1 MLRLIVVSIVF
12 PGGMAAEMAL
22 YEEDLPDLTRPGV
35 DPLPYQQPLVLA
47 IVMVFKSPAAVDRR
61 TAASIRMG
69 SNGTHSQEYHIP
81 DAKYIRKDLL
91 SWYSVNKR
99 LLPWRHEWEPAKA
112 KNTDWLAQR
121 AYAVWVSEIMLQ
133 QTQVTTVVDYFRRW
147 MIKWPDVFALANA
160 TLEDVNR
167 VWSGLGYYSR
177 AKRLH
182 QGAQIVVSK
191 FGGQLP
197 TTAAALEKH
206 IPGIGPYTAGAIASI
221 AFNEHAPL
229 VDGNVIR
236 VLSRLC
242 AIGSNPKTKASVT
255 MHWKTAGHLLDP
267 DMPGDFN
274 QAMMDLGATV
284 CTPKTPQCTV
294 CPLKTHCLAFAEQE
308 EYHAL
313 QYNMG
318 HRKSLEKGISTA
330 ISPKID
336 TFGVECVKRV
346 RNSTKST
353 ADSSVGLQ
361 GVCSI
366 CPAVSIDD
374 IEEWPVTRYPLK
386 VKRKPSRL
394 QQCAVA
400 VIELYDGTDDRRVLV
415 AKSPETG
422 LLAGL
427 WDFPIM
433 IVSDVDPALNG
444 LSKDSEKG
452 LKGGLLS
459 KAIDKLIYQYVGSV
473 ETILRE
479 DLGSVVHIF
488 SHIRRTMFVQYIRI
502 RYQDASVVPFAL
514 SPSTGRSIGTRQSKR
529 KKPAGSSS
537 LILCD
542 TVCMLPPSNQ
552 EICWLSL
559 EELDSGKVAVPATL
573 KKVLSVFKSKCLS
586 NPTQA
591 VIPLDKKTA
600 TATTVIKPYTLLPN
614 RKRRATSNSNK
625 E

>member
-1 MLRLIVVSIVF
+1 MKISTIVYGLLAIASQAPAAFALVRTRIPFAESIDPRIKNVVVLVMENRSFDSVFGRLKWDRINTKVDELTGNESNILANGQVVKVSKATNPAAGFDPNHEIAPVTEQIYGAVLLLLLLVQKRSLCDSFGQMLRLIVVSIVF

-133 QTQVTTVVDYFRRW
+133 QTQVTTVVDS
-147 MIKWPDVFALANA
+147 P
-160 TLEDVNR
+160 
-167 VWSGLGYYSR
+167 
-177 AKRLH
+177 
-182 QGAQIVVSK
+182 GAQIVVSK

-242 AIGSNPKTKASVT
+242 AIGSNPKQK
-255 MHWKTAGHLLDP
+255 HLKTAGHLLDP

-318 HRKSLEKGISTA
+318 HRKSLEK
-330 ISPKID
+330 
-336 TFGVECVKRV
+336 
-346 RNSTKST
+346 
-353 ADSSVGLQ
+353 
-361 GVCSI
+361 
-366 CPAVSIDD
+366 
-374 IEEWPVTRYPLK
+374 
-386 VKRKPSRL
+386 
-394 QQCAVA
+394 

-488 SHIRRTMFVQYIRI
+488 SHKK
-502 RYQDASVVPFAL
+502 DNKN
-514 SPSTGRSIGTRQSKR
+514 SILVK
-529 KKPAGSSS
+529 
-537 LILCD
+537 
-542 TVCMLPPSNQ
+542 
-552 EICWLSL
+552 
-559 EELDSGKVAVPATL
+559 
-573 KKVLSVFKSKCLS
+573 
-586 NPTQA
+586 
-591 VIPLDKKTA
+591 
-600 TATTVIKPYTLLPN
+600 
-614 RKRRATSNSNK
+614 
-625 E
+625 

>member
-1 MLRLIVVSIVF
+1 
-12 PGGMAAEMAL
+12 
-22 YEEDLPDLTRPGV
+22 
-35 DPLPYQQPLVLA
+35 
-47 IVMVFKSPAAVDRR
+47 MVFKSPAAVDRR

-514 SPSTGRSIGTRQSKR
+514 SPSTGKN
-529 KKPAGSSS
+529 SS
-537 LILCD
+537 
-542 TVCMLPPSNQ
+542 
-552 EICWLSL
+552 
-559 EELDSGKVAVPATL
+559 
-573 KKVLSVFKSKCLS
+573 
-586 NPTQA
+586 
-591 VIPLDKKTA
+591 
-600 TATTVIKPYTLLPN
+600 
-614 RKRRATSNSNK
+614 
-625 E
+625 